1 MEANALAGFVSIGLL
16 VVIQIAYFAYTFGK
30 LNGKVASIDK
40 RLNDLTH
47 RYDRMEDRIGM
58 LEGRK

>member
-47 RYDRMEDRIGM
+47 RYDRIEERLGKM
-58 LEGRK
+58 EGRK

>member
-1 MEANALAGFVSIGLL
+1 MELSGFISIGLL
-16 VVIQIAYFAYTFGK
+16 VVIQIGYFAYSFGK
-30 LNGKVASIDK
+30 LNGKVASIDR

-47 RYDRMEDRIGM
+47 RYDRMEERIGK

>member
-1 MEANALAGFVSIGLL
+1 MELVGFISIAVL
-16 VVIQIAYFAYTFGK
+16 VVIQIGYFAYSFGK
-30 LNGKVASIDK
+30 LDGTVKSIDK

-47 RYDRMEDRIGM
+47 RYDVMEERIGK

>member
-1 MEANALAGFVSIGLL
+1 MEITGFISIGLL
-16 VVIQIAYFAYTFGK
+16 VVIQISYFAYSFGK

-47 RYDRMEDRIGM
+47 RYDKMEERIGK